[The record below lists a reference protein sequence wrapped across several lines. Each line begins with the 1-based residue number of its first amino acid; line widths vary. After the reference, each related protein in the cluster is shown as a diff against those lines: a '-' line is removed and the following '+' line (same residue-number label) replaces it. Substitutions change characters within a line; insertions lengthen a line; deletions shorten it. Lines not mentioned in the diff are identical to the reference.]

1 MKEHTTPIRSQYLSI
16 KRRYPQAI
24 VLFRLGDFYETFDE
38 DARLTA
44 RELNIVL
51 TSRSMGKGLDIPM
64 AGIPYHAL
72 EEYLSRLIKAGHK
85 VAICEQMTRPGE
97 GKGLVQ
103 REVVRL
109 VTPGTVTEPGLL
121 EAGINNYLAAVII
134 DSGLAG
140 LAYIDITTGEFAA
153 TQLDTER
160 LAAEVSR
167 LKPAEILITEG
178 ATWPETE
185 NNIPL
190 TGVEGHVFRLEEAER
205 ALMEHFGVTTLE
217 GFGCS
222 GSPLAVRAA
231 GAVVAYLQTTQKSM
245 LGQLRGLSTYTT
257 DNFMTLDRSTR
268 ANLELFQ
275 NLSAGCAEGTLISV
289 LDVTSTP
296 MGARLLRRW
305 IGQPA
310 LDLVEIKRRQDAV
323 DYLLRNNLTRKETV
337 AVLKQVGDIERLAG
351 RVRAGNITPRE
362 LAAFS
367 RSLKK
372 IPELRAVVENA
383 PALAGYLPA
392 AAPNLVALIDSA
404 LEEHPDSVAGEGGVI
419 KPGFSPEL
427 DQLKDS
433 SRQGRKYLADLERRQ
448 REITGIKSLKVG
460 YNNIFGYYLEVPNSY
475 HDQVPAEYI
484 RKQTLSN
491 CERYYTPEIK
501 EYESLILHAR
511 ERITELET
519 VLFRQLCRQL
529 VPAAAAVMVAA
540 AAIAEIDVVNSFA
553 ETAAR
558 HAYTRPL
565 LNEGSGIDIRH
576 GRHPVVELSLPPGQF
591 VPNDC
596 RLNRETDQIMVLTGP
611 NMAGKSTYLKQVALM
626 VIMAQCGSFVPAERA
641 EIGIVDRIFTR
652 IGAREDMSGG
662 KSTFMVEMVETAAI
676 LNNAT
681 PRSLLIMDEIGRGTS
696 TFDGLSIAR
705 AVVEFLHN
713 TPRAGAITLF
723 ATHFHEL
730 VEMTSYLPRVKN
742 YNVAVA
748 DDDGK
753 IVLLHRIEPG
763 GTDKSFGIHVAR
775 LAGLPRS
782 VINRASDILS
792 EMEAGRHAEPPGK
805 RAEVKSAGAES
816 QLSFFNGNSP
826 VLDELAGLDV
836 NQLSPLEALNTLY
849 RLQQRLKTG
858 GWLFGQAESHKIR

>member
-109 VTPGTVTEPGLL
+109 VTPGTITEPGLL
-121 EAGINNYLAAVII
+121 EAGANNYLAAVLIE
-134 DSGLAG
+134 GEMAG

-153 TQLDTER
+153 TQLGAER

-167 LKPAEILITEG
+167 LKPAEILITQG
-178 ATWPETE
+178 ATWPEADP
-185 NNIPL
+185 NIPL
-190 TGVEGHVFRLEEAER
+190 TGVEGHVFRLEEAGR
-205 ALMEHFGVTTLE
+205 ALMEHFGVSTLE
-217 GFGCS
+217 GFGCA

-231 GAVVAYLQTTQKSM
+231 GAVMAYLQTTQKSM

-275 NLSAGCAEGTLISV
+275 NLSAGGTDGTLITV

-323 DYLLRNNLTRKETV
+323 EYLLQHNLTRKEAA
-337 AVLKQVGDIERLAG
+337 AVLKQMADTERLAG
-351 RVRAGNITPRE
+351 RVRAGSINPRE
-362 LAAFS
+362 LAALG

-372 IPELRAVVENA
+372 IPDLRAVIENA
-383 PALAGYLPA
+383 PALARYLPA
-392 AAPNLVALIDSA
+392 GAPDLVALIDSA
-404 LEEHPDSVAGEGGVI
+404 LEEHPDNSAGDGGVI
-419 KPGFSPEL
+419 KAGFSPEL
-427 DQLKDS
+427 DNLKDS
-433 SRQGRKYLADLERRQ
+433 SRQARKYLADLERRQ

-511 ERITELET
+511 ERIAELET
-519 VLFRQLCRQL
+519 ALFRQLCQQL
-529 VPAAAAVMVAA
+529 VPAVAVVTVSA
-540 AAIAEIDVVNSFA
+540 AAIAEIDVLNAFA

-558 HAYTRPL
+558 YAYARPVV
-565 LNEGSGIDIRH
+565 NGSSGIDIRR

-596 RLNRETDQIMVLTGP
+596 RLSRETDQIMVLTGP
-611 NMAGKSTYLKQVALM
+611 NMAGKSTFLKQVALM
-626 VIMAQCGSFVPAERA
+626 VIMAQCGSFVPAESA
-641 EIGIVDRIFTR
+641 EIGIMDRIFTR

-713 TPRAGAITLF
+713 APQAGAMTLF

-730 VEMTSYLPRVKN
+730 VEMASYLPRVKN

-748 DDDGK
+748 DDNGK

-782 VINRASDILS
+782 VISRAGDILG
-792 EMEAGRHAEPPGK
+792 ELEAGRNVNVSKSKG
-805 RAEVKSAGAES
+805 EVNDAVAKA
-816 QLSFFNGNSP
+816 QLSFFGQSSP
-826 VLDELAGLDV
+826 VLDELSGMDV
-836 NQLSPLEALNTLY
+836 NQLSPLEALNALY
-849 RLQQRLKTG
+849 KLQQRLKKG
-858 GWLFGQAESHKIR
+858 S